1 MKKKDILVI
10 DDEELTRDELTQI
23 FEETKYE
30 LHLGAN
36 SIEGLEFIKRHNTDL
51 ILLDIIMPDLDGKK
65 NERAG
70 LEFLKRINELKPH
83 IPVIMISVLA
93 HADRALEALDL
104 GAVDYIVKDTMTSK
118 GLIEKVEKALIAVG
132 RTPKESDLIS
142 LISKGENS
150 QLEFK
155 SSLRWNFRTKRHD
168 RNIELAWLKAIV
180 AFLNSDGG
188 ILLIGVQDD
197 GSILGIEADN
207 FPNEDKFL
215 LRFTNL
221 IDRHI
226 GQEISRLVKYG
237 LIPIRDKKILFVEC
251 VKSKKPVFL
260 KKNNYDEE
268 FYIRIGPS
276 TRILSPS
283 KMLDYLEY
291 RKD

>member
-207 FPNEDKFL
+207 FPNEDKCL
-215 LRFTNL
+215 LHFSNLVRDYIGLEFSRFITN
-221 IDRHI
+221 
-226 GQEISRLVKYG
+226 SFVLVDG
-237 LIPIRDKKILFVEC
+237 KKVLKVEC
-251 VKSKKPVFL
+251 EKSKKPAFF
-260 KKNNYDEE
+260 KKDKRYEE
-268 FYIRIGPS
+268 FYIRSGPS
-276 TRILSPS
+276 NRILSM
-283 KMLDYLEY
+283 KEMLDYLEN
-291 RKD
+291 RKE